1 MTMGFTQFKSSP
13 VLPILILNS
22 NTYSRTVQGA
32 FAPMR
37 TPAASVQTQKSG
49 CAAPDASKGSGCAW
63 MQLDVFGG
71 QPYLENALCS
81 YTHTQSAEILWKTPQ
96 NTKKVEGKCQSK
108 V

>member
-1 MTMGFTQFKSSP
+1 MGFTQFKSSP

-37 TPAASVQTQKSG
+37 TPAASGQTQKSG